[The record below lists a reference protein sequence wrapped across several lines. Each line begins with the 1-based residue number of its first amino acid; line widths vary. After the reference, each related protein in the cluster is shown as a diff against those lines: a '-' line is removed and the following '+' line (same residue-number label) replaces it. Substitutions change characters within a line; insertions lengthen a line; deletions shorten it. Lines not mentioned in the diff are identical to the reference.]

1 MQYRF
6 KDVEIGVDSPFK
18 EDKLGREKYA
28 NILTNIIAHDHEGC
42 VISLSGAWGGWQNHI
57 CKDVETNAEEQGV

>member
-28 NILTNIIAHDHEGC
+28 NILTNIIAHDHEG
-42 VISLSGAWGGWQNHI
+42 V
-57 CKDVETNAEEQGV
+57 

>member
-42 VISLSGAWGGWQNHI
+42 VISFSGAWGLAKPHL
-57 CKDVETNAEEQGV
+57 

>member
-42 VISLSGAWGGWQNHI
+42 VISLNGAWGAG
-57 CKDVETNAEEQGV
+57 KTTFV